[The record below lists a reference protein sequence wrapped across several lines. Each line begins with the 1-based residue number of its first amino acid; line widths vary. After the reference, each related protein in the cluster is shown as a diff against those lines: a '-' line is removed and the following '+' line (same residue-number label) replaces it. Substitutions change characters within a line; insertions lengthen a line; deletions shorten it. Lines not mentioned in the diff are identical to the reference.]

1 MTTSTTRKP
10 PAPRKTDR
18 TIPSRHSAGRPVV
31 VIYTSQSVDGTSFGL
46 DPESQMRIRNTFKD
60 VRVSTRHVYISHD
73 TQEELKESIR
83 RFDKQV
89 VVLLTGLSPE
99 RLTEKFI
106 VSFRDPRSE
115 RELAQLVAEP
125 KVA

>member
-1 MTTSTTRKP
+1 MTTSSTRKTAS
-10 PAPRKTDR
+10 APKAARAT
-18 TIPSRHSAGRPVV
+18 SANRSAKMHI

-46 DPESQMRIRNTFKD
+46 DPESQMRLRDTFPD
-60 VRVSTRHVYISHD
+60 VRISTRHVYISHD
-73 TQEELKESIR
+73 TREKLSESIN

-89 VVLLTGLSPE
+89 VSLLTGLSAE
-99 RLTEKFI
+99 QLMKKFI

-115 RELAQLVAEP
+115 REIAQLAAEP

>member
-1 MTTSTTRKP
+1 MTSSPTRRTPPPTRATRAASVNRST
-10 PAPRKTDR
+10 A
-18 TIPSRHSAGRPVV
+18 RPI

-46 DPESQMRIRNTFKD
+46 DPESQVRIRNAFPD
-60 VRVSTRHVYISHD
+60 VRISTRHVYISHD
-73 TQEELKESIR
+73 TREKLSESIN

-89 VVLLTGLSPE
+89 VSLLTGLSAE
-99 RLTEKFI
+99 QLTKKFI

-115 RELAQLVAEP
+115 QEIAQLVPEP